1 MIKYIKKLINKDTIK
16 TIAKEGVQLGVDT
29 VTESSKSF
37 ISATFYKIIFIIIL
51 IGTLIIGGCVG
62 TELIVDMIQKWEY
75 YENNW
80 SRFT

>member
-1 MIKYIKKLINKDTIK
+1 MLRKYINKDTIK

-37 ISATFYKIIFIIIL
+37 ISAVFYKIIFIIIL

-62 TELIVDMIQKWEY
+62 TELIVNMIQK
-75 YENNW
+75 
-80 SRFT
+80 

>member
-1 MIKYIKKLINKDTIK
+1 MLRKYINKDAIK

-37 ISATFYKIIFIIIL
+37 ISAVFYKIIFIIIL

-62 TELIVDMIQKWEY
+62 TELIVQMIQK
-75 YENNW
+75 
-80 SRFT
+80 

>member
-1 MIKYIKKLINKDTIK
+1 MFEKLKTIKKLINKDTIK

-37 ISATFYKIIFIIIL
+37 ISAVFYKIIFIIIL

-62 TELIVDMIQKWEY
+62 TELIVNMIQK
-75 YENNW
+75 
-80 SRFT
+80 

>member
-1 MIKYIKKLINKDTIK
+1 MLRKYINKDAIK

-37 ISATFYKIIFIIIL
+37 ISAVFYKIIFIIIL

-62 TELIVDMIQKWEY
+62 TELIVNMIQK
-75 YENNW
+75 
-80 SRFT
+80 